1 VVAVE
6 DARDRQRLTERLCRQ
21 RPLRRADRQQAAA
34 PAPTGQQQRDSAA
47 AEGAEE
53 SSAPQA
59 WR

>member
-6 DARDRQRLTERLCRQ
+6 DARDRQRLAERHRGE
-21 RPLRRADRQQAAA
+21 RPLRLADRQQSAA
-34 PAPTGQQQRDSAA
+34 APTGQQQRDRAA

-59 WR
+59 RR